1 MRSIVTIIVAFV
13 LLLLLY
19 QFGAKQKAP
28 EIQADIQARTSA
40 AVADNGFSG
49 VVVSTDGRDVT
60 LTGTV
65 LTEADADKAETTAED
80 VWGVRVVDNQITL
93 AQPYVMRIC
102 TDSSRVT
109 ASGNVPDSAAS
120 GNVAARIGELFH
132 RRAADLELSAKDGAP
147 RNFTAFVDTM
157 LQELA
162 LLDEGCFASN
172 DTQATLDGRVHSQVV
187 AERIRDGLRKAED
200 LGYTVA
206 LNLDV
211 PTLSDEAA
219 ACQAEYNRRLAPG
232 ERVLFDFD
240 SAELHEEGK
249 QLLDEI
255 IDIGANCPDVDVMVT
270 GHTDSVGDREYN
282 IELSQERADVV
293 VDYLVGKG
301 VDPERLTAIG
311 YGYSQPIADNSTE
324 EGRAQNRRIE
334 FRVRED

>member
-1 MRSIVTIIVAFV
+1 MRSIVTLIVAFV

-28 EIQADIQARTSA
+28 EIQADIQARTAA
-40 AVADNGFSG
+40 AVAENGYSG

-60 LTGTV
+60 LTGTAP
-65 LTEADADKAETTAED
+65 TEADAEKAEAVADD
-80 VWGVRVVDNQITL
+80 VWGVRVVDNRIAL
-93 AQPYVMRIC
+93 AQPFVMRVC
-102 TDSSRVT
+102 TDASRVT
-109 ASGNVPDSAAS
+109 ASGNVPDDSAG
-120 GNVAARIGELFH
+120 GNINDRIGELFH
-132 RRAADLELSAKDGAP
+132 RREAVTDLEARDGAP
-147 RNFTAFVDTM
+147 PNFEAFMDTM
-157 LQELA
+157 LHELA
-162 LLDEGCFASN
+162 LLDSGCFAST
-172 DTQATLDGRVHSQVV
+172 DTQATLDGAVHSQAV
-187 AERIRDGLRKAED
+187 AQRIRDGVAAAEN

-206 LNLDV
+206 LSLDV

-219 ACQAEYNRRLAPG
+219 ACQDEYNRRLAPG

-255 IDIGANCPDVDVMVT
+255 IEIGASCPDVDVVVA
-270 GHTDSVGDREYN
+270 GHTDSVGDRDYN
-282 IELSQERADVV
+282 IELSQERAKAV

-301 VDPERLTAIG
+301 VEPGRLTAVG
-311 YGYSQPIADNSTE
+311 YGYSQPVADNSTD